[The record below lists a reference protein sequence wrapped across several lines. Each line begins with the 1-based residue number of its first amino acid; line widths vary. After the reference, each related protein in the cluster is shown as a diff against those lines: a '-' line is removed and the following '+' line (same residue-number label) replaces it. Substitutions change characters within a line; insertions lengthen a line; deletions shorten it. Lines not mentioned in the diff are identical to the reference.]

1 MDNIQTGVKKTK
13 KWGGKKKRRNLLPG
27 TEILQAFT
35 IGKRELI
42 DTLFFFFHIKNG
54 CLDKMP

>member
-13 KWGGKKKRRNLLPG
+13 KWGKKKRRNLLPG

-42 DTLFFFFHIKNG
+42 DTLFFFHIKNG
-54 CLDKMP
+54 CLD